1 MSDQPPQQPPY
12 APPPVPPAAPP
23 PAPPPGQPPGQPPGP
38 PYAPPPHPSTPPPG
52 GIDAEVKSAEQKALI
67 GLILGIA
74 NFLCCNLLFIGALIL
89 GNQALAVLDR
99 PGVQSGSR
107 GIAVAARILGIIG
120 IFWLA
125 LSIIGAIIYTL
136 VIAGAA
142 ATGSFQ

>member
-1 MSDQPPQQPPY
+1 MSDQPPAPPPY
-12 APPPVPPAAPP
+12 SPPPVPPAAPP

-38 PYAPPPHPSTPPPG
+38 PMAPPPSGPPTG
-52 GIDAEVKSAEQKALI
+52 GLDAEVKSAEQKALW

-74 NFLCCNLLFIGALIL
+74 NFVCCNLLFIGALIL

-107 GIAVAARILGIIG
+107 GLAVAARVLGIIG
-120 IFWLA
+120 IFWLV
-125 LSIIGAIIYTL
+125 LGVIGGIIYAL

-142 ATGSFQ
+142 ASGGFHQ